1 MGAESMALGSLITAA
16 SGLIGICISK
26 CKCSYRREDGDCQ
39 PGCAFQD
46 KPIFDEKHELEIS
59 HHTLDDIP
67 VLLITKK
74 TNIKVKW

>member
-1 MGAESMALGSLITAA
+1 MGAESMALGSLITACT
-16 SGLIGICISK
+16 GLIGICLGK
-26 CKCSYRREDGDCQ
+26 CKCSYRREDEQCQ

-59 HHTLDDIP
+59 QHVLDDVP

-74 TNIKVKW
+74 AI

>member
-1 MGAESMALGSLITAA
+1 MVKGPAVKNSKLADSLTHTETP
-16 SGLIGICISK
+16 GV
-26 CKCSYRREDGDCQ
+26 YRREDGECM

-59 HHTLDDIP
+59 QHVLDDIP

-74 TNIKVKW
+74 AS

>member
-1 MGAESMALGSLITAA
+1 MGAESMALGSIITAF
-16 SGLIGICISK
+16 SGLIGIILSK
-26 CKCSYRREDGDCQ
+26 CKCSYRREDGECL

-74 TNIKVKW
+74 NNIKVKW

>member
-1 MGAESMALGSLITAA
+1 MAVGSLITAA
-16 SGLIGICISK
+16 SGLIGIVISK
-26 CKCSYRREDGDCQ
+26 CKCSYRREDDQCQ

-59 HHTLDDIP
+59 QHVLDEIP

-74 TNIKVKW
+74 AS